1 MNVDVLIPWA
11 GGCYFRQK
19 ALEWTLDQYAAR
31 HPTWGVVFGAS
42 PAGPFNRAAAI
53 LDAAS
58 RSDADVFVVSD
69 ADVYCDPAQAVDAV
83 NDCGWAVPHLMLHR
97 LAIAST
103 AVVIAGGDWH
113 GLPLSGDNPQDS
125 RPYKGN
131 ETGTLFVIRRDVLAD
146 VPPDVRFVGWGQ
158 EDEAYADAL
167 RTLVGKPWRGQLDL
181 PHLWHPSQPRQTRK
195 TGNNT
200 SLQLR
205 RRYARARGKR
215 TVMRGLVD
223 EAKALVAA

>member
-1 MNVDVLIPWA
+1 MHVDVLIPWA

-19 ALEWTLDQYAAR
+19 ALAWTLDQYSTN
-31 HPTWGVVFGAS
+31 HPAWGVVFGSS

-58 RSDADVFVVSD
+58 KSEADVFVVSD
-69 ADVYCDPAQAVDAV
+69 ADVYCDPGEAVAAV
-83 NDCGWAVPHLMLHR
+83 REHGWAVPHLMLHR

-103 AVVIAGGDWH
+103 AVVLGGGDWR

-125 RPYKGN
+125 RAYKGN
-131 ETGTLFVIRRDVLAD
+131 ETGTMFVIRRDVLFD

-167 RTLVGKPWRGQLDL
+167 RTLVGKPWRGKLDL
-181 PHLWHPSQPRQTRK
+181 PHLWHPAPPRKTRK
-195 TGNNT
+195 TGNDE
-200 SLQLR
+200 SLLLR
-205 RRYARARGKR
+205 RRYAAAKSKPKRMRA
-215 TVMRGLVD
+215 LVD